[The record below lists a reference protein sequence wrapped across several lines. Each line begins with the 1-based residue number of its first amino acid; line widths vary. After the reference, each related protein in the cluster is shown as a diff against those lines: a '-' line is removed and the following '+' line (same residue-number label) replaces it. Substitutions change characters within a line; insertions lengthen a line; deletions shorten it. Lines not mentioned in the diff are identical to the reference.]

1 MLRGKLTRE
10 EAERM
15 YRLAYLVDSSI
26 FRPIDAVN
34 FGIDVRRLKEYGE
47 VSMSK
52 PVTKIRAHASAL
64 WERLSREQRA
74 AFFMSYL
81 LEELEQ
87 VSATVLGLEEQI
99 GGLQDVRE
107 ALTWI
112 NLTLFGK
119 FPKHVVQKLEAAL
132 GKWMLTVKR

>member
-1 MLRGKLTRE
+1 
-10 EAERM
+10 M

-52 PVTKIRAHASAL
+52 PVKKIRTHALAL

-74 AFFMSYL
+74 AFFMSFL
-81 LEELEQ
+81 LEELEL
-87 VSATVLGLEEQI
+87 VSSIVINLEEQI
-99 GGLQDVRE
+99 GSLQDVRE

-119 FPKHVVQKLEAAL
+119 FPKHVVQRLESAL
-132 GKWMLTVKR
+132 GKWMTSGHVKR